1 MYNILRNSR
10 AGGGAKMSDLTPD
23 ISDNIS
29 LFLLYAVF
37 GVGFPLVFMFLI
49 RRIRKFVIR

>member
-1 MYNILRNSR
+1 MYNIIRNCR
-10 AGGGAKMSDLTPD
+10 AGGAKMSDLTPD
-23 ISDNIS
+23 ISNNTS
-29 LFLLYAVF
+29 LLLLYAVF

>member
-10 AGGGAKMSDLTPD
+10 AGGAKMSDLTPD